1 MENSALKERIISEF
15 IAVAAEYCRAF
26 SNLHQFTPHDFA
38 SYSLKILP
46 LLYLKAS
53 GLPDYDNYDRDA
65 VEKFV
70 AEEEWTRVKL
80 ELEKLFGKYDRYIEP
95 IGRFGKNEEGSIS
108 ENLADVYQDLKDFTQ
123 LIAFGIDDVVNE
135 AVGEVK
141 QNFTDYWGQRVVN
154 SMKIIHSLY
163 VKNKLSKEPIY
174 TFPEE

>member
-1 MENSALKERIISEF
+1 MENSNLKEQVITEF
-15 IAVAAEYCRAF
+15 IVIAAEYCRAF

-46 LLYLKAS
+46 LLYLRAS
-53 GLPDYDNYDRDA
+53 ALPDFEGYDRDA
-65 VEKFV
+65 IEKFV

-80 ELEKLFGKYDRYIEP
+80 QIAKMFGKYDRYVES

-123 LIAFGIDDVVNE
+123 LIAFGIDDVANE

-141 QNFTDYWGQRVVN
+141 RNFTEYWGQRVVN
-154 SMKIIHSLY
+154 SMKVIHTLY
-163 VKNKLSKEPIY
+163 VKNKLSKEPVY
-174 TFPEE
+174 NLSED